1 MNKKVTIKYYKM
13 RKPIIKAIIRT
24 DKADKK
30 TGYCPICIQIRMD
43 GDKKRIS
50 IGEKIHP
57 SHWDTDAGRA
67 IGKGYGNLN
76 KMIDKR
82 KNDLEEFCADT
93 IIAGYQLSF
102 SDIDKFLNGTKNSN
116 FYDVFDSVMEIK
128 KPKICDDTKY
138 KYATLRSRL
147 KAFQPRIS
155 TSNIDVAFITRFDNY
170 LKGLNIGG
178 GGIYNHHKCLKC
190 IINEAN
196 RYKKAKIEQP
206 YGKDMFTIKTL
217 KHKTI
222 FLDEEEVVKF
232 KGFKSDSILAN
243 TVRDMF
249 LLSCYSGLR
258 YSDLFSLKVSD
269 IDFNKGIIS
278 KKMLKTKHNINIPM
292 NSQIKTLLLKYMVS
306 QKSNTKI
313 FREVSNQ
320 VGNSIL
326 KEIAKE
332 CKINKNITFHV
343 GRHTF
348 ASYLVNNCNI
358 SLPIVSKLLGHVNIA
373 NTLIYTNSNINNL
386 KNVMSNVRFG

>member
-1 MNKKVTIKYYKM
+1 M
-13 RKPIIKAIIRT
+13 
-24 DKADKK
+24 
-30 TGYCPICIQIRMD
+30 
-43 GDKKRIS
+43 
-50 IGEKIHP
+50 
-57 SHWDTDAGRA
+57 
-67 IGKGYGNLN
+67 
-76 KMIDKR
+76 
-82 KNDLEEFCADT
+82 
-93 IIAGYQLSF
+93 
-102 SDIDKFLNGTKNSN
+102 
-116 FYDVFDSVMEIK
+116 
-128 KPKICDDTKY
+128 
-138 KYATLRSRL
+138 
-147 KAFQPRIS
+147 
-155 TSNIDVAFITRFDNY
+155 
-170 LKGLNIGG
+170 NIGD

-206 YGKDMFTIKTL
+206 YGKDMFTIKTP
-217 KHKTI
+217 KHKTV
-222 FLDEEEVVKF
+222 FLDEDEVIKF
-232 KGFKSDSILAN
+232 RGFKSDSILSN

-269 IDFNKGIIS
+269 IDFNKEIIS
-278 KKMLKTKHNINIPM
+278 KKMLKTKHNIDIPM

>member
-1 MNKKVTIKYYKM
+1 M

-30 TGYCPICIQIRMD
+30 TGECPICIQIRLN

-57 SHWDTDAGRA
+57 SSWDANAGRA
-67 IGKGYGNLN
+67 KGKGFGSLN
-76 KMIDKR
+76 TMIDKR

-93 IIAGYQLSF
+93 IIAGHQLSL
-102 SDIDKFLNGTKNSN
+102 SDIDKFLSGKKNSN
-116 FYDVFDSVMEIK
+116 FYDVFDAVMELK
-128 KPKICDDTKY
+128 VKKICADTQY
-138 KYATLRSRL
+138 KYSTLRSRL
-147 KAFQPRIS
+147 KAFQPKIS
-155 TSNIDVAFITRFDNY
+155 TSNIDVSFITRFDNY
-170 LKGLNIGG
+170 LRDLDIGE

-196 RYKKAKIEQP
+196 SYKKAKIEKP
-206 YGKDMFTIKTL
+206 YGANGFVMKAP
-217 KHKTI
+217 KHKTV
-222 FLDEEEVVKF
+222 FLDEEEVVRF
-232 KGFKSDSILAN
+232 KNFKSLNIISK
-243 TVRDMF
+243 TVKDMF
-249 LLSCYSGLR
+249 LLACYSGLR

-269 IDFNKGIIS
+269 IDFTKGIIS
-278 KKMLKTKHNINIPM
+278 KNMLKTKHDIDIPM
-292 NSQIKTLLLKYMVS
+292 NSQIEGLLVKYAVS
-306 QKSNTKI
+306 KKSDEKI

-386 KNVMSNVRFG
+386 KSVMTNVRFG